1 MTPIPLACAAGPG
14 PPLRVTETNGAM
26 AMTTTGTETLG
37 FQAEVKQLLKLMIHS
52 LYSHREIFLREL
64 ISNAS
69 DACDRLRFAA
79 MADTSLTADG
89 GELDIRIDFDSTAR
103 TVTVTDS
110 GIGLTRQEAVEHLG
124 TIAKSG
130 TAEFFSRL
138 TGDAQKDS
146 QLIGQFGVGFYS
158 SFIVADRVEVFSRKA
173 GEPASSGVRWASEG
187 TGEFTVETV
196 DRPQRGTSVVLH
208 LKEDAAE
215 FAEAFRLRQLV
226 RTYSDHIA
234 FPVLLRPDGGK
245 GDYDRANQAQA
256 LWTRQKQDLTEE
268 EYREFYRHVSHDPG
282 DPLAWAHHR
291 VEGRREYTTLLYV
304 PSAAPFDLYNREAPR
319 GLKLYVRRVFILD
332 DAEQFLPLY
341 LRFVKGVVDSSDLPL
356 NVSRELLQEDREV
369 GAIRGA
375 ITRRVLDMLTQ
386 LAQDEPEKYRGF
398 WKEFGAVLKEGL
410 AEDPANRERIAPLLR
425 FATTFADGSGQDQS
439 LGDYVLRMK
448 PGQKHIYYV
457 VAGSAE
463 AARGSPQLEQLRA
476 HGVEALLLSDR
487 IDEWMIGHLG
497 EYDGKQLKDVAKGSL
512 GLEDVIPE
520 GERKAAAVSAST
532 MAPLWERIAGR
543 LGDRVAGVRASERLA
558 DSPSCLVR
566 DEHDLGPQLR
576 QLLEAAG
583 QKLPPSR
590 AWLELNPSHPLV
602 QRLDGLADG
611 EEFDDLA
618 HLLHEQAVLGE
629 GGQLAEPGEFVRRI
643 NRLVGAAAASPIIV
657 PGGK

>member
-1 MTPIPLACAAGPG
+1 MSTTT
-14 PPLRVTETNGAM
+14 TETR
-26 AMTTTGTETLG
+26 G

-69 DACDRLRFAA
+69 DACDKLRFAA
-79 MADTSLTADG
+79 LADPALVADG
-89 GELDIRIDFDSTAR
+89 GELDIRIDFDSSAR
-103 TVTVTDS
+103 TLTVTDS
-110 GIGLTRQEAVEHLG
+110 GIGLSREEAIEHLG

-138 TGDAQKDS
+138 TGDAQRDS

-173 GEPASSGVRWASEG
+173 GEPAASGVRWESEG
-187 TGEFTVETV
+187 TGEFTVETIE
-196 DRPQRGTSVVLH
+196 RAARGTSVVLH

-245 GDYDRANQAQA
+245 GEYDRANQAQA
-256 LWTRQKQDLTEE
+256 LWTRQKQELTDE

-291 VEGRREYTTLLYV
+291 VEGRREYTSLLYI
-304 PSAAPFDLYNREAPR
+304 PATAPFDLYNREAPR

-341 LRFVKGVVDSSDLPL
+341 LRFVKGVVDSGDLPL
-356 NVSRELLQEDREV
+356 NISRELLQQDREV
-369 GAIRGA
+369 EAIKGA

-386 LAQDEPEKYRGF
+386 LAQDEPDKYRTF

-410 AEDPANRERIAPLLR
+410 AEDPANRERIATLLR
-425 FATTFADGSGQDQS
+425 FATSFPESTEQDQS
-439 LGDYVLRMK
+439 LAGYVLRMK

-457 VAGSAE
+457 VADSLE

-476 HGVEALLLSDR
+476 HGVEALLLTDR
-487 IDEWMIGHLG
+487 IDEWMVGHLG
-497 EYDGKQLKDVAKGSL
+497 EYEGKQLKDAAKGSL

-520 GERKAAAVSAST
+520 GERKAAALSAS
-532 MAPLWERIAGR
+532 ALQPLWDRIAAR

-576 QLLEAAG
+576 RLLEAAG
-583 QKLPPSR
+583 QKLPPTR
-590 AWLELNPSHPLV
+590 AWLELNPSHPLIK
-602 QRLDGLADG
+602 RLDKLPDG
-611 EEFDDLA
+611 AEFDDLA
-618 HLLHEQAVLGE
+618 FLLHEQAVLAE
-629 GGQLAEPGEFVRRI
+629 GGQLADPAAFVHRI
-643 NRLVGAAAASPIIV
+643 NRLVGAAAASPIV
-657 PGGK
+657 MPGGS